1 MTFGSILV
9 IESYVALSS
18 KNISLVGPLYPLD
31 QLLIVLKSMQD
42 SDLNKRITLLLTT
55 TCTEVNPTI
64 WVWARNVLDKKL
76 NISDLLAVFTFL
88 KQSYDCL
95 VAVRQV
101 VIIQKMLWCPSL
113 KWLPAL
119 FGPKYSLCLAQ
130 KKRAAGHNAHSR
142 GLKAWYNPGKGSK
155 RCSSADSL
163 PLRWKID
170 ISGRSTF
177 DHILTVIANSVLIK
191 KLTMMEE
198 AAERWFTTLVIV
210 SIILWENNCSCYNVL
225 E

>member
-1 MTFGSILV
+1 MKCCLGKIC
-9 IESYVALSS
+9 
-18 KNISLVGPLYPLD
+18 
-31 QLLIVLKSMQD
+31 
-42 SDLNKRITLLLTT
+42 NKQKVKHFR
-55 TCTEVNPTI
+55 
-64 WVWARNVLDKKL
+64 
-76 NISDLLAVFTFL
+76 LAVFTFL

-95 VAVRQV
+95 VTVRQV
-101 VIIQKMLWCPSL
+101 VI
-113 KWLPAL
+113 
-119 FGPKYSLCLAQ
+119 FQ
-130 KKRAAGHNAHSR
+130 KKSFDVPLWSGYQLSLGRNILYVLFKRRAAGHNAHSR

-198 AAERWFTTLVIV
+198 AAEWWFTTLLII
-210 SIILWENNCSCYNVL
+210 SIILWENNCSCFNVL
-225 E
+225 ES

>member
-1 MTFGSILV
+1 
-9 IESYVALSS
+9 
-18 KNISLVGPLYPLD
+18 
-31 QLLIVLKSMQD
+31 MQD
-42 SDLNKRITLLLTT
+42 SNLKRTSLLLTT
-55 TCTEVNPTI
+55 VTHHMYWGQSHNEMLFVCLFQTCSFHISETELWLFSDSSPG
-64 WVWARNVLDKKL
+64 RNLPKK
-76 NISDLLAVFTFL
+76 I
-88 KQSYDCL
+88 
-95 VAVRQV
+95 
-101 VIIQKMLWCPSL
+101 LWCPSL

-191 KLTMMEE
+191 KLTMIEE

-210 SIILWENNCSCYNVL
+210 SIILWESNCSCYNVL

>member
-1 MTFGSILV
+1 MKCC
-9 IESYVALSS
+9 LS
-18 KNISLVGPLYPLD
+18 KIC
-31 QLLIVLKSMQD
+31 
-42 SDLNKRITLLLTT
+42 KRQK
-55 TCTEVNPTI
+55 VKHF
-64 WVWARNVLDKKL
+64 R
-76 NISDLLAVFTFL
+76 LAVFTFL

-210 SIILWENNCSCYNVL
+210 SIILWENNCSCFNSDGIAKNPFV
-225 E
+225 

>member
-1 MTFGSILV
+1 MKCCLGKIC
-9 IESYVALSS
+9 
-18 KNISLVGPLYPLD
+18 
-31 QLLIVLKSMQD
+31 
-42 SDLNKRITLLLTT
+42 NKQKVKHFR
-55 TCTEVNPTI
+55 
-64 WVWARNVLDKKL
+64 
-76 NISDLLAVFTFL
+76 LAVFTFL

-95 VAVRQV
+95 VAFRPKKCFDVP
-101 VIIQKMLWCPSL
+101 LWSGYQLSL
-113 KWLPAL
+113 DRNILYVL
-119 FGPKYSLCLAQ
+119 FKR
-130 KKRAAGHNAHSR
+130 RAAGHNAHSR

-198 AAERWFTTLVIV
+198 AAEWWFTTLLII
-210 SIILWENNCSCYNVL
+210 SIILWETNCSCFNVL